1 MEQLSLYFEEEE
13 VYELKNIVK
22 ISYLTVK
29 KRLPSPVQGESQDE
43 YKELIRDE
51 TLLEIAERLKNIA
64 LRRQRKAIDVIY
76 KGVKY
81 GN

>member
-1 MEQLSLYFEEEE
+1 
-13 VYELKNIVK
+13 
-22 ISYLTVK
+22 
-29 KRLPSPVQGESQDE
+29 
-43 YKELIRDE
+43 LIRDE

-76 KGVKY
+76 KGIKY

>member
-13 VYELKNIVK
+13 AYELKNIVK
-22 ISYLTVK
+22 ISYLAVK

-76 KGVKY
+76 KGIKY
-81 GN
+81 GK